1 LQTSSSEGGTW
12 VGPVLKQPLL
22 KRLGCG

>member
-12 VGPVLKQPLL
+12 VGPVLKQPLF